1 MTERQEMRCPTA
13 ALENN
18 GHKVV
23 VGADG
28 QIEIT
33 GNSITYNGVDM
44 LQQTGAAG
52 TPGPQGDP
60 GPMGPQGPKGDK
72 GDTGSAGAQG
82 IQGVKGDTG
91 SQGLP
96 GVDGAPGADGATGAQ
111 GPIGLTG
118 PQGPKGD
125 TGDVGPTG
133 AQGVAGATGATGPQG
148 IQGVKGDTGDTGP
161 AGATGST
168 GATGPQGS
176 TGATGPQGPKGDTGA
191 TGPAGA
197 DGPQGIQGIQGPAG
211 SDASIP
217 SGLIA
222 MWAGVLA
229 NIPSGWHLCD
239 GLNGTPDLRSKF
251 IKGSAAGAE
260 SGVTGGAAS
269 VNYTPAGTNTGAA
282 VSAHSGTAVADHPS
296 HTHTGASA
304 GTTPKLFTS
313 NTSTGVPGISG
324 GPSATLTHTVTQPA
338 NHTVTQP
345 TFAGTQASIAT
356 EPPYYSLAFIMK
368 L

>member
-1 MTERQEMRCPTA
+1 MRCPTA

-18 GHKVV
+18 GHKIQ

-28 QIEIT
+28 EIEIIGT
-33 GNSITYNGVDM
+33 SISYNGTDL
-44 LQQTGAAG
+44 LQQTGAVG
-52 TPGPQGDP
+52 TPGPQGEP
-60 GPMGPQGPKGDK
+60 GPMGPQGPK

-96 GVDGAPGADGATGAQ
+96 GVDGAPGAYGATGAQ
-111 GPIGLTG
+111 GPQGIQGLTGATG
-118 PQGPKGD
+118 PQGPAGAKGDKGD

-133 AQGVAGATGATGPQG
+133 PQGVAGATGATGPQG
-148 IQGVKGDTGDTGP
+148 IQG
-161 AGATGST
+161 A
-168 GATGPQGS
+168 
-176 TGATGPQGPKGDTGA
+176 KGDTGA

-197 DGPQGIQGIQGPAG
+197 DGAQGPQGIQGIQGLAG

-229 NIPSGWHLCD
+229 NIPNGWHLCD

-269 VNYTPAGTNTGAA
+269 VSYTPQGSNSGAA

-313 NTSTGVPGISG
+313 NTSSGVPGISG
-324 GPSATLTHTVTQPA
+324 GPSVTLTHTVTQPA

-368 L
+368 T